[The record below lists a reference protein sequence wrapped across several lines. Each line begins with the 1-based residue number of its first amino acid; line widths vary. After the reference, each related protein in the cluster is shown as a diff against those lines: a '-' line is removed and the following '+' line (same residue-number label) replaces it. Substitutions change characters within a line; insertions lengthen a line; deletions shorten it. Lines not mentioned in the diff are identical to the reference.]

1 MLPKPKR
8 LSTKAFKEIIDT
20 GKYLHNPLF
29 LFRSV
34 SFQGPSKFSVSVPKK
49 VAKTAVLRN
58 KIRRRIYSVL
68 NKLFP
73 EFKDG
78 IQAILIAKPDILK
91 ASFKELSTEIKEFFG
106 KTGLLK

>member
-20 GKYLHNPLF
+20 GKYLHTPLF

-34 SFQGPSKFSVSVPKK
+34 SFQGSSKFSVSVPKK

-58 KIRRRIYSVL
+58 KIRRRVYSAL
-68 NKLFP
+68 NKLLP
-73 EFKDG
+73 EIEDG
-78 IQAILIAKPDILK
+78 IQAILIVKPSILTI
-91 ASFKELSTEIKEFFG
+91 SFKELSIGIKDFFG